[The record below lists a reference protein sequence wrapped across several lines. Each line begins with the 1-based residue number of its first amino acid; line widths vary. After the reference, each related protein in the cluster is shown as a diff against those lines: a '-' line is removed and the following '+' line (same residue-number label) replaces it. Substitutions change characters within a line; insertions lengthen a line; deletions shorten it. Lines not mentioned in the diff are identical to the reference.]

1 VLVSKVRGA
10 VPDSEA
16 MIVVPEASM
25 IWLGIVG
32 RPETRFGFRPV
43 N

>member
-1 VLVSKVRGA
+1 VSVSKVRGA

-16 MIVVPEASM
+16 IVVVPEASM
-25 IWLGIVG
+25 IWLGVVR